1 MSRYLG
7 LRTLAL
13 CAIASFAVAFSGCT
27 TVETRIQERPE
38 AFQRMSPADQALVQ
52 QEKIRSGMS
61 QDAVYIAWGPPSERA
76 PGVNRGRPVETWIY
90 YATASG
96 DYYPSPFLYGS
107 PYGFGTG
114 FAFYGG
120 HRGRL
125 HRGFIYDP
133 FYDPFFYNNVN
144 IVRYPERTVSF
155 ENGRV
160 ISYQFLP
167 APRFF

>member
-1 MSRYLG
+1 MKRPIAVLSLCAVAAALLG
-7 LRTLAL
+7 L
-13 CAIASFAVAFSGCT
+13 SGCT
-27 TVETRIQERPE
+27 TVETRIQEKPE
-38 AFQRMSPADQALVQ
+38 AFQRMSPSDQALVQ

-61 QDAVYIAWGPPSERA
+61 RDGVYIAWGPPSERA
-76 PGVNRGRPVETWIY
+76 PGVNRGRSVETWIY

-125 HRGFIYDP
+125 QRGFIYDP
-133 FYDPFFYNNVN
+133 FYDPFFYNHVN